1 MWSTTFWLFLFTA
14 CCIIFFFFS
23 MFEWYYIHLLWAPP
37 SGWFVLV
44 QAISFNGF
52 VVVAGC
58 LCSKILSGT
67 TSVFCEHHL
76 LVCSCYFRLYLL
88 IVLVSFCFWLCLFLF
103 INSKCCHIFLGTRP
117 WICSVVYLRLG
128 QMCLEAL
135 AMVELGDSL
144 VPVWVGVTQRTKRST
159 HLETIPWFCT
169 CGQLQL
175 EIDVSVSCG
184 YCR

>member
-14 CCIIFFFFS
+14 CCIIFFS
-23 MFEWYYIHLLWAPP
+23 MSEWYYIHLLWAPP

-88 IVLVSFCFWLCLFLF
+88 MVLVSFCFWLCLFLF
-103 INSKCCHIFLGTRP
+103 TNSKCCHIFLGTRP
-117 WICSVVYLRLG
+117 WICSVVDLMLG
-128 QMCLEAL
+128 QMCLGAL
-135 AMVELGDSL
+135 AMVEPRDSL
-144 VPVWVGVTQRTKRST
+144 VPVWVGVTQRTKRFT

-184 YCR
+184 YCW